1 MLFRRESSSSIRSW
15 TKLVLVCALV
25 SCKREPTP
33 VPQPAL
39 KAPAPVAPAAIGGA
53 PQAAAPTSTGGAPGS
68 APSTVVA
75 PVNKN
80 ALSLQNVSAFTAK
93 PGQFVTVPY
102 VEKLY
107 DEQNQF
113 DKVKHAFK
121 AAKANSFQFCAS
133 LASLGKDF
141 DLNLFVNGVRDSV
154 FAQAQR
160 GGAQGCR
167 TLKLKANDM
176 ADVRVEHTSGEPL
189 SFQPNDSWNWMNIQA
204 VVGSVSLDS
213 VDPFV
218 AEPNKFTKVQY
229 TSKTYDADKQFD
241 VKTNRFTAV
250 EAGDY
255 RVCSALASPSPD
267 FELDLFV
274 NGQRTNAF
282 CHSHHGFC
290 DGCRTVRLAK
300 GQFFDIWTY
309 PAGGGAIEFKPKK
322 FYNWMTV
329 DKISTNLTP
338 LDVYFDNTTSFS
350 AAQNVPTK
358 VRYSRKA
365 YDDRN
370 QFDAQNNRFT
380 AAEPRDYRVCAS
392 LTNFAQDY
400 DLAIAINGVRE
411 KGLAMSANGFAR
423 GCRTVRLK
431 NAGDFL
437 ELQVVQSAAASVS
450 FNENSFWDWLTI
462 EPVDIIK

>member
-1 MLFRRESSSSIRSW
+1 MLFWGESSSSIRSW
-15 TKLVLVCALV
+15 VTLALVCAFA
-25 SCKREPTP
+25 SCKREPAP
-33 VPQPAL
+33 NQVPST
-39 KAPAPVAPAAIGGA
+39 PAPVAPAA
-53 PQAAAPTSTGGAPGS
+53 TGGAPPAVAS
-68 APSTVVA
+68 PSTGGTPVSTPSTAVA

-80 ALSLQNVSAFTAK
+80 ALSLQNISAFTAK
-93 PGQFVTVPY
+93 SGQFVTVPY

-113 DKVKHAFK
+113 DKAKHSFK

-133 LASLGKDF
+133 LASLSKDF
-141 DLNLFVNGVRDSV
+141 DINLFVNGVRNSV
-154 FAQAQR
+154 LARAKR
-160 GGAQGCR
+160 GSAQGCR

-176 ADVRVEHTSGEPL
+176 ADVRVEQTLGEPL
-189 SFQPNDSWNWMNIQA
+189 SFQPNDSWDWMNIQA
-204 VVGSVSLDS
+204 ISGSVSLDS
-213 VDPFV
+213 IDPFV

-229 TSKTYDADKQFD
+229 ASKTVDADKQFD
-241 VKTNRFTAV
+241 VKTNRFTAA

-282 CHSHHGFC
+282 CSSRQGFC
-290 DGCRTVRLAK
+290 DGCRTVRLSK
-300 GQFFDIWTY
+300 GQYVNIWAY
-309 PAGGGAIEFKPKK
+309 SPGGGPIEFKPKK
-322 FYNWMTV
+322 FYDWMTV
-329 DKISTNLTP
+329 NKISASITP
-338 LDVYFDNTTSFS
+338 LDVYFDNLTSFP

-358 VRYSRKA
+358 VRYGRKV
-365 YDDRN
+365 YDNRN
-370 QFDAQNNRFT
+370 QFNAQNNRFT

-392 LTNFAQDY
+392 LADFAQDY
-400 DLAIAINGVRE
+400 DLVIAINGVRE

-437 ELQVVQSAAASVS
+437 ELLVVQSAVASVP
-450 FNENSFWDWLTI
+450 FNENSYWNWLTI
-462 EPVDIIK
+462 EPVDVIK